1 MYELRTIVINGRN
14 GNKQFVLTDQM
25 SVQGTTEYCLYSLYR
40 YIVYNLYAVVMENSI
55 CGGGIHN
62 NNNNVI
68 VPIKGPRRGRVT
80 CKTNIDSMYI

>member
-1 MYELRTIVINGRN
+1 MEINN
-14 GNKQFVLTDQM
+14 
-25 SVQGTTEYCLYSLYR
+25 LYWPIKWVSKGLQNTAYTVCID
-40 YIVYNLYAVVMENSI
+40 IVYNLYAVVMENSI
-55 CGGGIHN
+55 CGGGIHNNNNNN

>member
-1 MYELRTIVINGRN
+1 
-14 GNKQFVLTDQM
+14 
-25 SVQGTTEYCLYSLYR
+25 
-40 YIVYNLYAVVMENSI
+40 MENSI
-55 CGGGIHN
+55 CGGGIHNNNNNN